1 MRFFS
6 IYGPR
11 EQFKKNFAN
20 LVTQFL
26 WAAKK
31 GEQPVIYGNGEQKRD
46 FVYVDDVVDALE
58 RAMASSHNGIYNV
71 GTGKSYSINEMLEML
86 EKRLNVDIKPKYI
99 ENPMKNYVMVTL
111 ASTEKAKR
119 DLGFE
124 AKVDLEQGIR
134 KIDEYYS
141 SLK

>member
-1 MRFFS
+1 
-6 IYGPR
+6 
-11 EQFKKNFAN
+11 
-20 LVTQFL
+20 
-26 WAAKK
+26 
-31 GEQPVIYGNGEQKRD
+31 
-46 FVYVDDVVDALE
+46 
-58 RAMASSHNGIYNV
+58 
-71 GTGKSYSINEMLEML
+71 ML

-124 AKVDLEQGIR
+124 AKVDLEEGIR